1 MQIPSVLQFTQCL
14 LVLPT
19 LYSDSSAPLPHTT
32 ASTPEGTELD
42 RILFASSFK
51 VCPFLHCKWQGR
63 LASRI
68 LVLLTVR
75 RSHFVALGRGQQ
87 CLLAIQ
93 QAVFTGTHSPTQF
106 QIKVC
111 EAMSFTLSLAR
122 THFTLRG
129 SVLQITLAHCNSST
143 DWTERDL

>member
-19 LYSDSSAPLPHTT
+19 LYSDSSALLPHTT
-32 ASTPEGTELD
+32 ASTPEGTVLD

-51 VCPFLHCKWQGR
+51 ICPFLHCKWQGH

-93 QAVFTGTHSPTQF
+93 QAVLPAPTHQPNSRSRCVKPCLLLLPLPGL
-106 QIKVC
+106 I
-111 EAMSFTLSLAR
+111 S
-122 THFTLRG
+122 LRG
-129 SVLQITLAHCNSST
+129 SVLQITLAHCNYST
-143 DWTERDL
+143 NWTERDL